1 MSTIK
6 FWGRKKQVERKGYF
20 PDKANKDNE
29 YFRQLNESIYMN
41 SRLIDFPKVDRH
53 SLVRIYEQNYAVFSI
68 VNRCADA
75 IAKAVRYAEL
85 NDKDNNVID
94 SHWSIDLL
102 RNPNDLES
110 QKEFVK
116 AWAINKL
123 VLGDAFVYGMEGVG
137 LKSGQFISQYIMPSQ
152 EVFIV
157 RGGPFTPISGFT
169 LSSNLTLNSELTP
182 KNVMFSRDYNP
193 DVTTNYG
200 LSPLVSAAKL
210 TYIIDNGLKRQ
221 NTTIQQGG
229 VSAIVTPKE
238 DITHGGPTEI
248 AKQNTEEDLNQ
259 RRDGRHISYMRSP
272 IDVHLLG
279 DTPVNLALLDSS
291 DSAVSAL
298 CFVYGYPYAL
308 YKSETTYDNQAAA
321 KKILI
326 ENIGIP
332 YAEDFLEKY
341 TKFCRF
347 ENGEHWI
354 INTDKI
360 DELKKDVTEMLNAY
374 DKSYRSYNDR
384 AKLLELDTIDESWAN
399 EPIFPINVMPGK
411 PAESLVSEQYLPS
424 DDNSTATGS
433 KERIPSKQ

>member
-1 MSTIK
+1 M
-6 FWGRKKQVERKGYF
+6 KKKKASALFCAIVFLFCAFGFSGFSVGSARAEAATDNRLVKTYQSSSRIQNEPTVVCDVT
-20 PDKANKDNE
+20 DKAT
-29 YFRQLNESIYMN
+29 
-41 SRLIDFPKVDRH
+41 
-53 SLVRIYEQNYAVFSI
+53 
-68 VNRCADA
+68 
-75 IAKAVRYAEL
+75 
-85 NDKDNNVID
+85 
-94 SHWSIDLL
+94 
-102 RNPNDLES
+102 LE
-110 QKEFVK
+110 
-116 AWAINKL
+116 KL
-123 VLGDAFVYGMEGVG
+123 TAQDE
-137 LKSGQFISQYIMPSQ
+137 
-152 EVFIV
+152 
-157 RGGPFTPISGFT
+157 R
-169 LSSNLTLNSELTP
+169 LTLNSELTP

-360 DELKKDVTEMLNAY
+360 ENKKSSVDEL
-374 DKSYRSYNDR
+374 
-384 AKLLELDTIDESWAN
+384 IDLMGEN
-399 EPIFPINVMPGK
+399 IIEYK
-411 PAESLVSEQYLPS
+411 
-424 DDNSTATGS
+424 
-433 KERIPSKQ
+433 

>member
-1 MSTIK
+1 MSMIK

-20 PDKANKDNE
+20 PDKTNKDNE
-29 YFRQLNESIYMN
+29 YFRQLNESIYTN

-110 QKEFVK
+110 QKEFIK

-182 KNVMFSRDYNP
+182 K
-193 DVTTNYG
+193 
-200 LSPLVSAAKL
+200 
-210 TYIIDNGLKRQ
+210 II
-221 NTTIQQGG
+221 
-229 VSAIVTPKE
+229 V
-238 DITHGGPTEI
+238 
-248 AKQNTEEDLNQ
+248 
-259 RRDGRHISYMRSP
+259 
-272 IDVHLLG
+272 
-279 DTPVNLALLDSS
+279 
-291 DSAVSAL
+291 
-298 CFVYGYPYAL
+298 F
-308 YKSETTYDNQAAA
+308 
-321 KKILI
+321 
-326 ENIGIP
+326 
-332 YAEDFLEKY
+332 
-341 TKFCRF
+341 
-347 ENGEHWI
+347 
-354 INTDKI
+354 
-360 DELKKDVTEMLNAY
+360 
-374 DKSYRSYNDR
+374 
-384 AKLLELDTIDESWAN
+384 
-399 EPIFPINVMPGK
+399 
-411 PAESLVSEQYLPS
+411 
-424 DDNSTATGS
+424 
-433 KERIPSKQ
+433 